1 MRLGSFKYFL
11 FCFWV
16 SAAFAQTGVVRG
28 VIESGKQ
35 PVPYAQILKKGT
47 TQGVAAD
54 SLGRFMMELTP
65 GTHTL
70 AISAIGYGKTEKVVS
85 ISAGQSI
92 ALEIALAEDVAQL
105 EEVVISGTLREV
117 TKMQSPIPV
126 EVYSP
131 TLFRKNPT
139 SNLFEALAMVNG
151 VQPQLNCNVCSAGDI
166 HINGLEG
173 PYTMVLIDG
182 MPIVSSLSSVYGFF
196 GIPNSIVKRVEV
208 VKGPASTLYGSEAV
222 AGVINIITQDPGQ
235 APRITVDAF
244 GTSVGEVNTDVSMA
258 GKVGRSS
265 VLVSGNYFDYQQ
277 RRDINNDNFTDVALQ
292 RRYSLFNKWNFYRA
306 SGRQFSLAGR
316 YIHENRWGGQKQW
329 TAADRGSDHVYGE
342 SILTNRGEL
351 IGVYQLAKNL
361 HWDLSYNFHLQD
373 SYYGVT
379 PYMGRQYVAFNQLRW
394 AKKVSGT
401 DWLAGIPLRYVYYDD
416 NTPATRTFDGSNR
429 AQRTFLPGIFAQAE
443 TRWSSTLSTLTGLRY
458 DHHNTHGSIV
468 TPRLSLK
475 INPTKQDVIRVT
487 GGSGFRV
494 VNVFTEEHAALTGA
508 RVLLIRNDLRPEQ
521 TWNVNLNYA
530 RTLTHRNGFTTLD
543 VSAFYTYFTN
553 KIFAD
558 YDTDPN
564 LIIYDNLNG
573 EAISRGIT
581 LHADRSWTNGLKVI
595 TGITL
600 LDVFQREVLRD
611 SERTVPQFYAPG
623 FSGTFAASYT
633 LPKSNWSIDLTGRVY
648 GPMYLPVVPDDF
660 RPPQSPWFSLINVQL
675 NKPFQ
680 ERWQVYGGVKNL
692 LNFIPKHP
700 ILHPE
705 DPFGERFDASY
716 NYAPVQGMRA
726 FIGLR
731 YTFARQ

>member
-1 MRLGSFKYFL
+1 MCHLRFCLLILVLGLTPGWAQRGIVQGHVMSRGAG
-11 FCFWV
+11 V
-16 SAAFAQTGVVRG
+16 PFAHVVDA
-28 VIESGKQ
+28 VTF
-35 PVPYAQILKKGT
+35 AGT
-47 TQGVAAD
+47 AAD
-54 SLGRFMMELTP
+54 SLGRFELKLDP
-65 GTHTL
+65 GSHTL
-70 AISAIGYGKTEKVVS
+70 VIAAIGFVKTEKVVTVRS
-85 ISAGQSI
+85 HETVFVQID
-92 ALEIALAEDVAQL
+92 LPEEVAHL
-105 EEVVISGTLREV
+105 EEVVVSGSLREV

-131 TLFRKNPT
+131 LLFRKNPT
-139 SNLFEALAMVNG
+139 ASLFEALTLVNG
-151 VQPQLNCNVCSAGDI
+151 VQPQVNCNVCSAGDI

-173 PYTMVLIDG
+173 PYTLVLIDG
-182 MPIVSSLSSVYGFF
+182 MPIVSSLASVYGFF
-196 GIPNSIVKRVEV
+196 GIPNSMVKRVEV

-306 SGRQFSLAGR
+306 SGQQFSLAGR
-316 YIHENRWGGQKQW
+316 FIHENRWGGQMQW
-329 TAADRGSDHVYGE
+329 TAADRGSDQVYGE

-394 AKKVSGT
+394 AKKVNGT
-401 DWLAGIPLRYVYYDD
+401 DWLAGIPFRYVYYDD
-416 NTPATRTFDGSNR
+416 NTPATRTFEGGNR
-429 AQRTFLPGIFAQAE
+429 AQRTLLPGVFVQAD

-468 TPRLSLK
+468 TPRLSFK
-475 INPTKQDVIRVT
+475 INPTKKDVIRVT

-508 RVLLIRNDLRPEQ
+508 RVLLIQNDLQPEQ

-530 RTLTHRNGFTTLD
+530 RTLTHRKGFTTLD
-543 VSAFYTYFTN
+543 VSAFYTYFSN

-558 YDTDPN
+558 YDSDPN

-581 LHADRSWTNGLKVI
+581 LNTDRSWTNGLKVI

-600 LDVFQREVLRD
+600 LDVFQREVLPD

-648 GPMYLPVVPDDF
+648 GPMYLPVIPDDF

-675 NKPFQ
+675 NKPIQ
-680 ERWQVYGGVKNL
+680 QRWQVYGGVKNL

-716 NYAPVQGMRA
+716 NYAPLQGMRG
-726 FIGLR
+726 FVGLR
-731 YTFARQ
+731 YTIGGQ

>member
-1 MRLGSFKYFL
+1 MRFGSFKYLLCCLSF
-11 FCFWV
+11 
-16 SAAFAQTGVVRG
+16 STAFAQTGVVRG
-28 VIESGKQ
+28 VVQSGNQ

-47 TQGVAAD
+47 AQGVAAD
-54 SLGRFMMELTP
+54 SVGRFTLALEQ
-65 GTHTL
+65 GSHTL
-70 AISAIGYGKTEKVVS
+70 VVS
-85 ISAGQSI
+85 
-92 ALEIALAEDVAQL
+92 ALGYLKVEKTVNVGGNHAESVTVMLTEDVAQL

-139 SNLFEALAMVNG
+139 SNLFEALTLVNG

-222 AGVINIITQDPGQ
+222 AGVINIITQDANQ

-244 GTSVGEVNTDVSMA
+244 GTSVGEVNTDVSVA

-292 RRYSLFNKWNFYRA
+292 RRYSLFNKWNFYRP
-306 SGRQFSLAGR
+306 SGKQFSLAGR
-316 YIHENRWGGQKQW
+316 YFHENRWGGQMQW
-329 TAADRGSDHVYGE
+329 TEADRGSDQVYGE

-351 IGVYQLAKNL
+351 IGVYQLGKNL
-361 HWDLSYNFHLQD
+361 HWDLSYNFHVQD

-379 PYMGRQYVAFNQLRW
+379 PYMGRQYVTFNQLRW
-394 AKKVSGT
+394 ARKIKGT
-401 DWLAGIPLRYVYYDD
+401 DWLAGVPLRYVYYDD
-416 NTPATRTFDGSNR
+416 NTPATSTFAGNNM
-429 AQRTFLPGIFAQAE
+429 AQRTFLPGIFVQAE
-443 TRWSSTLSTLTGLRY
+443 TRWNNTFTTLSGFRY
-458 DHHNTHGSIV
+458 DHHNTHRGIV

-475 INPTKQDVIRVT
+475 ISPTKQDVIRLT

-508 RVLLIRNDLRPEQ
+508 RVLLIRNELRPEQ
-521 TWNVNLNYA
+521 TWNVNMNYA
-530 RTLTHRNGFTTLD
+530 RTLAHRNGFTTLD
-543 VSAFYTYFTN
+543 ISAFYTYFTN

-573 EAISRGIT
+573 EAISKGIT
-581 LHADRSWTNGLKVI
+581 LNADRSWTNGLKVI
-595 TGITL
+595 TGVTL
-600 LDVFQREVLRD
+600 LDVFQREILD
-611 SERTVPQFYAPG
+611 ETERIVPQFYAPG

-633 LPKSNWSIDLTGRVY
+633 LPKSNWSFDLTGRVY
-648 GPMYLPVVPDDF
+648 GPMHLPIVPDDF
-660 RPPQSPWFSLINVQL
+660 RPPQSPWFSLINVQI
-675 NKPFQ
+675 NKPIQ
-680 ERWQVYGGVKNL
+680 DRWQVYGGVKNL
-692 LNFIPKHP
+692 LNFIPQHP

-716 NYAPVQGMRA
+716 NYAPLQGMRG
-726 FIGLR
+726 FLGVRYLLR
-731 YTFARQ
+731 